1 MRTTATGDV
10 LVQKKEIQKR
20 RRLESAIHNAFK
32 RLQFC
37 KKQSFFK
44 HFEKK
49 TATLS
54 GITQVA
60 VLLDEEDSNST
71 ITVTFFIDN
80 KHPKDCVVAEDH
92 SYSFSVLIGFSV
104 DCESLRL
111 LLAKEFKK
119 RVKGHSREDSF
130 ITEVPGIEKSN
141 VKIISVIKAS
151 PLDDTSRG
159 IDVFLK
165 VTIDGKIYP
174 LVPLQLKSSRES
186 QKKHLKK
193 FPQVPSL
200 VYHPGLYTRKVLS
213 NHLVEIIK
221 AKAMHNASLHLH

>member
-1 MRTTATGDV
+1 MRTTANGDV
-10 LVQKKEIQKR
+10 LVQKKEIKKR
-20 RRLESAIHNAFK
+20 RRLESTIHNAFK
-32 RLQFC
+32 RLQFS

-44 HFEKK
+44 RFDKK
-49 TATLS
+49 TAVLS

-60 VLLDEEDSNST
+60 VLLDEKDSNSV

-80 KHPKDCVVAEDH
+80 KHPQDCVVAEDH
-92 SYSFSVLIGFSV
+92 SYSFSVVIGHCV
-104 DCESLRL
+104 NCESLRL
-111 LLAKEFKK
+111 LLEKEFRK
-119 RVKGHSREDSF
+119 RAKGHSREDSF

-165 VTIDGKIYP
+165 VTIEDKPYP
-174 LVPLQLKSSRES
+174 LVPLQLKSSVES

-200 VYHPGLYTRKVLS
+200 VYYPGLYARKVLS
-213 NHLVEIIK
+213 NYLVEIVK